1 MITTVISTAIV
12 GAAAGFIA
20 SNIMKGRGSG
30 LVKNLILGVVGAF
43 VGSIIFWFIG
53 FHAFGF
59 IARILEATVGA
70 VAVLFIAGALS
81 KR

>member
-1 MITTVISTAIV
+1 MVTTLLSTVIV

-20 SNIMKGRGSG
+20 SNIMKGSGSG
-30 LVKNLILGVVGAF
+30 MLKNLILGVVGAF

-59 IARILEATVGA
+59 LARIFQATIGA
-70 VAVLFIAGALS
+70 VVVLFIAGALA
-81 KR
+81 KK